1 MGITSTAHLLLIILS
16 CFTSSLVVSN
26 AARVRLLEAVPTAS
40 FAPNT
45 AVCDAGRLGSQGL
58 DVTKLGYCDKS
69 LSYYD
74 RVKALVDGMTLDEKV
89 GQLGDRAAGVAR
101 LGLPPYLWW
110 SEALHGV
117 SSTGHGTFFNATVPG
132 ATSFPTVIVTAASF
146 NETLWKTI
154 GQVVSNEARA
164 MFNLGN
170 TGLTFWSPNINV
182 VRDPRW
188 GRVMETPGEDP
199 FVVARY
205 SVNFVRG
212 LQDLE
217 GAETAT
223 DLNSRPLKTA
233 ACCKHYAAYDLENW
247 LGVDRWHFNA
257 NVTEQDM
264 LETFSYPFEICVREG
279 DASSAMCSFNRVNGI
294 PVCADP
300 KLMKQNMRDEWGLH
314 GYIVSDCDSIEV
326 IVDGQKWLGDTEVD
340 AVAQV
345 MKAGLDLDC
354 GKYYTNFGKAAVE
367 QGKIKES
374 DIDNALKNLYAV
386 LMRLGYFDGMP
397 MFDSLGKQDICSADN
412 MELAADAA
420 RQGIVLLKNN
430 ATLPFTNVKTLA
442 VVGPH
447 ANATD
452 AMIGNYAGV
461 PCKYTSPFD
470 GLSKY
475 AQVTYEP
482 GCDIACKNESLIF
495 KAMQASMN
503 ADATVILVGLDTSM
517 EREGVDRV
525 DLNLPGYQT
534 QLINQVAMVSK
545 GPVVLVVLTA
555 GVLDIGFAKDNPNIN
570 AIIWA
575 GYPGQ
580 EGGQAIADILFG
592 KYNPGGRLPLTWY
605 QANYVD
611 QVPMTS
617 MLLRPDDTLGYPG
630 RTYKFFNGTTVYP
643 FGYGLSYSTYN
654 YTLPLTSP
662 RSVNIKLGKL
672 QHCRD
677 LTFNEGA
684 FRPACPA
691 VLVEDTACE
700 EELEFEVDVFNN
712 GTMDGS
718 HVVMVYS
725 TPPAGIARTHAKK
738 VIGFQRVFVQAG
750 ESTTVKFTFNVCK
763 SLSIVEYN
771 GYTLLPSGGH
781 TITVDNGLDGL
792 TFPFQ
797 VNFVADEESA

>member
-1 MGITSTAHLLLIILS
+1 MGITSTTAHLLFILS
-16 CFTSSLVVSN
+16 CCFTSLV
-26 AARVRLLEAVPTAS
+26 AARVKLLEAVPTAS

-58 DVTKLGYCDKS
+58 DVTKLGYCEKS

-74 RVKALVDGMTLDEKV
+74 RAKMLVDGMTLDEKV
-89 GQLGDRAAGVAR
+89 QQLGDRAAGVAR

-117 SSTGHGTFFNATVPG
+117 SDTGHGTVFNATVPG
-132 ATSFPTVIVTAASF
+132 ATSFPTVIVTAATF
-146 NETLWKTI
+146 NESLWKTI
-154 GQVVSNEARA
+154 GQVVSTEARA

-205 SVNFVRG
+205 SVNYVRG

-233 ACCKHYAAYDLENW
+233 ACCKHYAAYDLDNW

-264 LETFSYPFEICVREG
+264 SETFSYPFEICVREG

-300 KLMKQNMRDEWGLH
+300 KLMKQSMRDEWGLH

-374 DIDNALKNLYAV
+374 DIDNALKNLYVV

-412 MELAADAA
+412 MELAAEAA

-430 ATLPFTNVKTLA
+430 ATLPFTNVNTLA

-452 AMIGNYAGV
+452 AMIGNYAG
-461 PCKYTSPFD
+461 
-470 GLSKY
+470 
-475 AQVTYEP
+475 
-482 GCDIACKNESLIF
+482 
-495 KAMQASMN
+495 
-503 ADATVILVGLDTSM
+503 LDTSQ

-555 GVLDIGFAKDNPNIN
+555 GVLDIGFARDNPNID

-654 YTLPLTSP
+654 YTIPFTSP

-677 LTFNEGA
+677 LTFNDGA

-700 EELEFEVDVFNN
+700 EEFDFEVDVFNN
-712 GTMDGS
+712 GTMDGA

-725 TPPAGIARTHAKK
+725 TPPSGIARTHAKK
-738 VIGFQRVFVQAG
+738 VIGFQRVFVPAG
-750 ESTTVKFTFNVCK
+750 QTTTVKFTFNVCK
-763 SLSIVEYN
+763 SLSIVDYN
-771 GYTLLPSGGH
+771 AYTLLPSGGH

-797 VNFVADEESA
+797 VNFVADEDTA